1 MGKEWR
7 MPTAEEMLEQIDDT
21 GIFCNA
27 VRLLKK
33 SN

>member
-27 VRLLKK
+27 VRAVKEK
-33 SN
+33 